1 MSGTMKALNAVRNDD
16 MEAPPSTRVEL
27 VEKDIPAPGPGE
39 VLIRVEAS
47 PCNPSDLMYLMGL
60 YGIPPRY
67 GMAAGFEGCGVV
79 EKSGGGFFAGLMKGK
94 RVAFVSAGQ
103 GDGCWAEYFVT
114 SAKACMPVDKAIP
127 AEQAAT
133 FIINPFTAFGLL
145 DRAKELGATAIIQN
159 AAASQVGRLVIRIA
173 KMRGIPVIST
183 VRRQA
188 QKDALEAIGAEHVLI
203 TTDADFDASLKSL
216 AEQLK
221 ARVLLDS
228 VSGKD
233 TARVLMAM
241 PNGSTAIV
249 YGGLSVDRSD
259 PYGGRYPLGAM
270 IFAGAKLEGFWLSKA
285 LPALGVRRILSRSK
299 EIQRLLKKGALE
311 TSIRS
316 VSSIED
322 YPAAM
327 DAYAAEMSGGKVILK
342 F

>member
-1 MSGTMKALNAVRNDD
+1 

-27 VEKDIPAPGPGE
+27 VEKEIPTPGPGE

-47 PCNPSDLMYLMGL
+47 PCNPSDLMYLLGL
-60 YGIPPRY
+60 YGIPTRY
-67 GMAAGFEGCGVV
+67 GMAAGFEGCGMV
-79 EKSGGGFFAGLMKGK
+79 EESGGGFFAGLMKGK
-94 RVAFVSAGQ
+94 RVAFVGAGQ

-114 SAKACMPVDKAIP
+114 SAKTCMPIDKAIA

-145 DRAKELGATAIIQN
+145 DRAKELGAQAVIQN

-173 KMRGIPVIST
+173 RMRGIPVIST
-183 VRRQA
+183 VRRQE

-203 TTDADFDASLKSL
+203 TTDPDFDNSLKSL
-216 AEQLK
+216 AKQLK
-221 ARVLLDS
+221 ASVLFDS

-233 TARVLMAM
+233 TARLLMAM
-241 PNGSTAIV
+241 PARSTAVV

-259 PYGGRYPLGAM
+259 PYGGRYPLGAL
-270 IFAGAKLEGFWLSKA
+270 IFSSAKIEGFWLTRA
-285 LPALGVRRILSRSK
+285 LPALGLRRILSRSK
-299 EIQRLLKKGALE
+299 EIQRLLKSGALE

-316 VSSIED
+316 ITTIGE